1 MARYSFA
8 TYGTS
13 GLKYGQLENNRAY
26 YNASLVARS
35 LTYQYVYLY
44 WSSVLTDPG
53 KEITPGVAA
62 TVTHW
67 KLVRNYSGASDDP
80 YDGTTVDS
88 GTIGNYRTTAI
99 DGPLEPNTQVTYS
112 LWIFDGVDWINCG
125 NASAVVVSESLTPTL
140 LKVEKWLPAAWLNVS
155 GDEVGEP
162 EDNPLTQVLSGYSY
176 AYDKLRA
183 EANLLSSSMDYRYT
197 PIQLLRN
204 KIEERGFS
212 YEPVLG
218 DVYHRSVYRVS
229 EKTNATKGTKQA
241 IASYVTALTHWV
253 PEIKM
258 GKNLMFDYNDSSF
271 EESVGKWVTIGD
283 TPAGTTITQH
293 LYANSATQFGSAIP
307 LPPVLYTNPNT
318 AFAPR
323 DKGFG
328 VVNLPNSNANGGAI
342 SIGSATADKTLY
354 GIPVTEGKTYKF
366 GGFFRMSGT
375 SSVANNIQV
384 FLAIIYYD
392 KNGNSVGTPTPSA
405 VAVLTPGNWLQI
417 FDTELVP
424 ATAVRAIP
432 RIFYTPGSNTGTNLK
447 LYMDMLYFQEY
458 KDSDFYFED
467 ARKTLIYVA
476 GDKTNLIHNPS
487 FEISTNWW
495 TAHNG
500 TLTRVTT
507 PSYAIHRGT
516 RAAKFE
522 ATGTLET
529 AGIVS
534 DWMPVLPGQV
544 YTFSAY
550 VSAPPTKSIT
560 ARIEFSALQ
569 SAEDQAQILT
579 DSDGDYYPVNEYY
592 VDDIEIISDSK
603 TRITVSAVAPSYVI
617 DAGLP
622 SAKVSLFLSAAEAGD
637 VFYVDGVQL
646 ERGGTATTYFD
657 GEGAN
662 LPSNPLAEEVIKS
675 AECRWEYGAVLP
687 GYGRSYRW
695 TNYAAKLAR
704 LYDTLPLVMPYAS
717 SWEIISGLPT
727 PEFPELSPSILTSPS
742 FEQSTAGWITNSSSL
757 SRQVYRGTIFD
768 EYSTNGVAFGK
779 VTSTAATAFGITS
792 DKGAINSLAGYYT
805 SVAVKPE
812 NADAFG
818 NYTLTAR
825 FYDSAGI
832 LMISKTKTVRVQVLN
847 RWAYIAV
854 FAPKAELLG
863 ATSADVKIECTP
875 DSPAIGI
882 VFDVD
887 RVVFRQ

>member
-88 GTIGNYRTTAI
+88 GTISNYRTTAI

-125 NASAVVVSESLTPTL
+125 NASTVVVSESLTPTL

-218 DVYHRSVYRVS
+218 DVYHRSIYRVS

-258 GKNLMFDYNDSSF
+258 GKNLMLDYNDSSF
-271 EESVGKWVTIGD
+271 EESIGRWSTSVGNLQRVTF
-283 TPAGTTITQH
+283 
-293 LYANSATQFGSAIP
+293 ANSLSAVGVAVT
-307 LPPVLYTNPNT
+307 PPTPVYSNPNS

-323 DKGFG
+323 AIGFG
-328 VVNLPNSNANGGAI
+328 WVHGHNVSPVLTLPAA
-342 SIGSATADKTLY
+342 ADNKTLY
-354 GIPVTEGKTYKF
+354 GIPIKPNTRYLFTGY
-366 GGFFRMSGT
+366 FRVKDASKAGSAKVNISWYDISGT
-375 SSVANNIQV
+375 LISTTSDGTNVTLNGSWKEVSSASDSGTNGKLSPSNAYYASIIITFTNTSNQAEYLFDMFQFTLANN
-384 FLAIIYYD
+384 
-392 KNGNSVGTPTPSA
+392 S
-405 VAVLTPGNWLQI
+405 LT
-417 FDTELVP
+417 
-424 ATAVRAIP
+424 
-432 RIFYTPGSNTGTNLK
+432 Y
-447 LYMDMLYFQEY
+447 
-458 KDSDFYFED
+458 ED
-467 ARKTLIYVA
+467 ARKILIYVA

-487 FEISTNWW
+487 FESNTNSW

-534 DWMPVLPGQV
+534 DWMPVLPGQI

-592 VDDIEIISDSK
+592 VDDIEIISNSK

-662 LPSNPLAEEVIKS
+662 IPADPLAEEVIKS
-675 AECRWEYGAVLP
+675 AECRWEYGVVLP

-704 LYDTLPLVMPYAS
+704 LYDTLPLVVPYAS

-832 LMISKTKTVRVQVLN
+832 LMMSKTKTVRVQVLN

-863 ATSADVKIECTP
+863 ATSADVKIECAP